1 MRPLHPINVVRWLFD
16 GRRSPH
22 GRLIPRWIF
31 LRALAL
37 IYFSAF
43 YSLLFQI
50 KGLIGP
56 EGILPARR
64 FPAGCG
70 RTDGPDP
77 LLVRADAL
85 LVFQQLC
92 GADDDYVGRACGVG
106 DRVSESLAAAL
117 FFRVFPLLP
126 FVHRRVECV
135 LELSIGWH
143 VARGGIHR
151 AVFCSA
157 RIDAGMGRARS
168 AIAREPVPAAMG
180 VVPDLL
186 RIGHGEAAERRRGVA
201 QLYSDGRV
209 LPERPAAH
217 LGRLVRATPAA
228 LVPRSKCWSHAG
240 CSNWGSSS

>member
-1 MRPLHPINVVRWLFD
+1 MVVRWPAQPSWPADSALDFSA
-16 GRRSPH
+16 RACAH
-22 GRLIPRWIF
+22 LF
-31 LRALAL
+31 LRVL
-37 IYFSAF
+37 FSA
-43 YSLLFQI
+43 
-50 KGLIGP
+50 
-56 EGILPARR
+56 LPDQRADWPGRNSACPG

-77 LLVRADAL
+77 LLVRADSL

-92 GADDDYVGRACGVG
+92 GTDDDYVGRACGVG

-228 LVPRSKCWSHAG
+228 LVPRSNVLEPRWR
-240 CSNWGSSS
+240 SNWGSSS

>member
-1 MRPLHPINVVRWLFD
+1 MVVRWPAQP
-16 GRRSPH
+16 S

-50 KGLIGP
+50 KGLMGP
-56 EGILPARR
+56 EGILPARQLSCR
-64 FPAGCG
+64 LWREQMGLDA
-70 RTDGPDP
+70 

-92 GADDDYVGRACGVG
+92 STDDGGDVDRAGRVG
-106 DRVSESLAAAL
+106 DCVSESVAAAEL
-117 FFRVFPLLP
+117 LRLLCLLP
-126 FVHRRVECV
+126 LVRRRGECV
-135 LELSIGWH
+135 LELSVGRH

-151 AVFCSA
+151 AVFCAA

-201 QLYSDGRV
+201 QLYGDGRV

-217 LGRLVRATPAA
+217 LDRLVRAAPAA
-228 LVPRSKCWSHAG
+228 LVSRSQRWSHAG
-240 CSNWGSSS
+240 SGTGAGAS